1 MDTRPF
7 VDSFSHEDH
16 LGCFHLLIIINNAPI
31 NICIQSFCVDMFSF
45 LLDIYQG
52 VILLGHVLTL
62 RLIIGGTAR
71 LFFKEVEPFYITPVA
86 IISSHA

>member
-1 MDTRPF
+1 M
-7 VDSFSHEDH
+7 VQSV
-16 LGCFHLLIIINNAPI
+16 CIILIIINNAPI

-86 IISSHA
+86 IISSHV

>member
-1 MDTRPF
+1 MDTPPF

-52 VILLGHVLTL
+52 VTLLGHVLTL
-62 RLIIGGTAR
+62 RLIMEKLPDCFSKKLNHFI
-71 LFFKEVEPFYITPVA
+71 LPQ
-86 IISSHA
+86 